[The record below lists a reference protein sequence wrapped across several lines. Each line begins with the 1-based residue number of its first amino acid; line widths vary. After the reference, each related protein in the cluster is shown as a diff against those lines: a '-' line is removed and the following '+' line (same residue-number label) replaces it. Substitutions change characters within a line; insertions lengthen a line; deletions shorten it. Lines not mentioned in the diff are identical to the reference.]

1 MRKTKQTLKQQAK
14 MERVVWGMLTV
25 SLPFYGVV
33 GYFMKDV
40 EGSTTVVYGMAAAA
54 VVTLMMGFLIKDL
67 LLKKRFSG
75 ETPGTTARPGGSG
88 NHLVSML
95 IVWGLTESAGV
106 FGLVARIMGADQ
118 KTLMA
123 FIGLALIAMWIHR
136 PLARKDDP
144 A

>member
-75 ETPGTTARPGGSG
+75 ETPGTTARPGWFWESLSFYAYSLGSYG
-88 NHLVSML
+88 ISR
-95 IVWGLTESAGV
+95 GLWSGSPHH
-106 FGLVARIMGADQ
+106 GS
-118 KTLMA
+118 
-123 FIGLALIAMWIHR
+123 
-136 PLARKDDP
+136 
-144 A
+144 